1 MKVFFDLKVEVGVKN
16 DFMVFNLVRL
26 LSWLK
31 NVVDCMDLGFGGGG
45 KIMR

>member
-1 MKVFFDLKVEVGVKN
+1 MIDLKVEVGVKN
-16 DFMVFNLVRL
+16 DPMVSNLVRP

-31 NVVDCMDLGFGGGG
+31 NVADCMDLGFGGGG